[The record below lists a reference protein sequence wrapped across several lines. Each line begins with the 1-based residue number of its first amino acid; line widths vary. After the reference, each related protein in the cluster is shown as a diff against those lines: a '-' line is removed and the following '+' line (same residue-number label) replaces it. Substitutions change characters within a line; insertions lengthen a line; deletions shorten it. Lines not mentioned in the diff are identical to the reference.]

1 MNLKNVLTVRE
12 QMETFLMPYK
22 SLIGRSERMHN
33 CRLYMS
39 GLLLNGERKS
49 IQPMA
54 ERLPGGN
61 EQNLQQFVNQSPWDH
76 KLVMKKLQETMTAW
90 GGRSDGVLI
99 LDDTTL
105 PKKGNVSVG
114 VAPQYCGAL
123 GKIANCQCVVGWHY
137 ATQKNHWPVNAEL
150 FLPKSW
156 RRKGTADK
164 AGVPE
169 DSRKIKTKW
178 NLALKLLD
186 EIRPVIPHR
195 VVVFDAWYGE
205 SKEFMTELDRRKERF
220 VGAIPHNH
228 AFWPVDVAVREQPN
242 RMGRP
247 RQYATVADP
256 TVKPITAD
264 QWGKAPGGWT
274 RIQLRTKKRD
284 TVLAKAFRVREA
296 MHGYWRRPGAERWL
310 IIEKERSGRTNYYVS
325 NFLPKASIEDIV
337 LTVHERWKVEQGY
350 QRLKEELGLD
360 HFEGRSWRGLHHH
373 ITLCFLAYVFLL
385 RLGKGVKKTV
395 LPFPSYGDGSIKSSP
410 RDVARDVE
418 SGLGRSTDPF
428 SLWTAITAPVFT

>member
-1 MNLKNVLTVRE
+1 MNLKNVLAVRK
-12 QMETFLMPYK
+12 QLETFLAPYK
-22 SLIGRSERMHN
+22 TLIGRSERMHN
-33 CRLYMS
+33 CQLYMS

-61 EQNLQQFVNQSPWDH
+61 EQNLQQFVNQSPWDY
-76 KLVMKKLQETMTAW
+76 KSVIKKLQETTTAW
-90 GGRSDGVLI
+90 GGHSDGVLI

-105 PKKGNVSVG
+105 PKKGNESVG

-150 FLPKSW
+150 FLPESW
-156 RRKGTADK
+156 RRKDRADNVL
-164 AGVPE
+164 VPNE
-169 DSRKIKTKW
+169 SRKIETKW

-186 EIRPVIPHR
+186 EIRQVIPHR

-205 SKEFMTELDRRKERF
+205 SKEFMRELDQRKERF
-220 VGAIPHNH
+220 IGAIPRNH
-228 AFWPVDVAVREQPN
+228 SFWPADVAVREQPN
-242 RMGRP
+242 PNGRP
-247 RQYATVADP
+247 RQYATVADS
-256 TVKPITAD
+256 TVKPRTVE
-264 QWGKAPGGWT
+264 QWGKMLGDWT
-274 RIQLRTKKRD
+274 RIRLRTRKRD
-284 TVLAKAFRVREA
+284 IVLAKVFRVREA
-296 MHGYWRRPGAERWL
+296 MHGYWRRPGTERWL

-325 NFLPKASIEDIV
+325 NFLAKASIEDMV

-385 RLGKGVKKTV
+385 QLGKGVKKTA

-410 RDVARDVE
+410 LDVVRDAE
-418 SGLGRSTDPF
+418 FGLGQSTALSFP
-428 SLWTAITAPVFT
+428 WAGITATAFT